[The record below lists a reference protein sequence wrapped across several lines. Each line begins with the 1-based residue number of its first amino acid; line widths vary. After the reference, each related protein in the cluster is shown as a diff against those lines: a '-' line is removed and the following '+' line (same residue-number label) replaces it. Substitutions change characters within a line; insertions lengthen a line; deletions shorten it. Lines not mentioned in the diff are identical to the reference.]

1 MKKFFY
7 FFSAIVLISINSYSQ
22 SNKKEFKPE
31 ESQVP
36 DSKKTLT
43 GSFIDFLSKSDWS
56 QLEWES
62 QFQEMKDI
70 GMNTAIIQFISY
82 GNTTWFNSANDFTK
96 IKYPNALPNLLAAA
110 NNKQMDIFI
119 GLYFDEEY
127 WKNQTNVDWLRMH
140 ADRCISIAEELNA
153 QFGKNPAFKGWYIPH
168 EPEPNAYHS
177 KELTASLN
185 ENLINRISDKLHSFD
200 AKPVSIAAF
209 FNSELTS
216 TTQLKDFMT
225 ELCKSN
231 LQIIMLQDGIGVNHV
246 SIEQVGL
253 YYSEADR
260 GLYENTNYKGEF
272 WTDLETFGFAPQG
285 PVTIDRIKKQLQS
298 ELSVS
303 HITKAVT
310 FQYYHDM
317 CPTGPGG
324 TVAAKLRNDYLDF
337 IKSLK

>member
-31 ESQVP
+31 ESQMP

>member
-1 MKKFFY
+1 MKKFLY
-7 FFSAIVLISINSYSQ
+7 FFSAITLISINAYSQ

-31 ESQVP
+31 NAQVAH
-36 DSKKTLT
+36 SKKTLT
-43 GSFIDFLSKSDWS
+43 GSFIDFSGKSDWS
-56 QLEWES
+56 QQKWES

-82 GNTTWFNSANDFTK
+82 NDTTWFNSANNFTR

-110 NNKQMDIFI
+110 NNTQMNVLI

-127 WKNQTNVDWLRMH
+127 WKNQTNVDWLLLH

-153 QFGKNPAFKGWYIPH
+153 QFGENPVFKGWYIPH

-177 KELTASLN
+177 KELTASLK
-185 ENLINRISDKLHSFD
+185 ENLINRISDKLHSYD
-200 AKPVSIAAF
+200 TKPVSIAAF

-246 SIEQVGL
+246 SLDKVGL

-260 GLYENTNYKGEF
+260 GLYENTVYKGEF
-272 WTDLETFGFAPQG
+272 WTDLETFSFAPQG
-285 PVTIDRIKKQLQS
+285 PVTIDRIKKQLQ
-298 ELSVS
+298 EEMSVS
-303 HITKAVT
+303 HITRAVT

-317 CPTGPGG
+317 CPSGPGG
-324 TVAAKLRNDYLDF
+324 TAAAKLRDEYLDF

>member
-1 MKKFFY
+1 MKRILCFLT
-7 FFSAIVLISINSYSQ
+7 AIVLISINSTL
-22 SNKKEFKPE
+22 

-36 DSKKTLT
+36 DSKKTLS
-43 GSFIDFLSKSDWS
+43 GSFVDFSGKSDWS
-56 QLEWES
+56 QQKWES

-82 GNTTWFNSANDFTK
+82 NDTTWFKSANNFTGIK
-96 IKYPNALPNLLAAA
+96 IPNALPTLLAAA
-110 NNKQMDIFI
+110 NNKQMNIFI

-127 WKNQTNVDWLRMH
+127 WKNQTNVNWLRLH
-140 ADRCISIAEELNA
+140 ARRCISIAEELNA
-153 QFGKNPAFKGWYIPH
+153 QFGKNKAFKGWYIPH

-177 KELTASLN
+177 KELMTSLN
-185 ENLINRISDKLHSFD
+185 DNLINLISDKLHSFD

-216 TTQLKDFMT
+216 PTQLKDFMT
-225 ELCKSN
+225 ELCKTN

-246 SIEQVGL
+246 SLDKVWL

-272 WTDLETFGFAPQG
+272 WTDLETFSFAPQG
-285 PVTIDRIKKQLQS
+285 PVTIDRIKKQLKE

-303 HITKAVT
+303 HVTKAVT
-310 FQYYHDM
+310 FQYYQDM
-317 CPTGPGG
+317 CPTGHGG
-324 TVAAKLRNDYLDF
+324 TVAARLRNDYLDF

>member
-1 MKKFFY
+1 M
-7 FFSAIVLISINSYSQ
+7 
-22 SNKKEFKPE
+22 
-31 ESQVP
+31 P

-96 IKYPNALPNLLAAA
+96 IKYPNALPKLLAAA
-110 NNKQMDIFI
+110 NKKQMDIFM

-127 WKNQTNVDWLRMH
+127 WKNQTNVDWLRLH

-324 TVAAKLRNDYLDF
+324 TIAAKLRNDYLDF

>member
-1 MKKFFY
+1 
-7 FFSAIVLISINSYSQ
+7 
-22 SNKKEFKPE
+22 
-31 ESQVP
+31 
-36 DSKKTLT
+36 
-43 GSFIDFLSKSDWS
+43 
-56 QLEWES
+56 
-62 QFQEMKDI
+62 
-70 GMNTAIIQFISY
+70 
-82 GNTTWFNSANDFTK
+82 
-96 IKYPNALPNLLAAA
+96 
-110 NNKQMDIFI
+110 
-119 GLYFDEEY
+119 LYFDEEY
-127 WKNQTNVDWLRMH
+127 WKNQTNVDWLRLH
-140 ADRCISIAEELNA
+140 ADRCISIAEELND

>member
-1 MKKFFY
+1 MKKFLCFL
-7 FFSAIVLISINSYSQ
+7 SAILLITINSTG
-22 SNKKEFKPE
+22 EA
-31 ESQVP
+31 QVP
-36 DSKKTLT
+36 GSKKALT
-43 GSFIDFLSKSDWS
+43 GSFIDFSGKSQWS
-56 QLEWES
+56 QKEWES
-62 QFQEMKDI
+62 QFQEMNDI

-82 GNTTWFNSANDFTK
+82 GDTTWFNSANNFTR
-96 IKYPNALPNLLAAA
+96 IKYPDALPALLAAA
-110 NNKQMDIFI
+110 NNKRMDIFM

-127 WKNQTNVDWLRMH
+127 WKNQTNVDWLHLH

-177 KELTASLN
+177 KELTASLK
-185 ENLINRISDKLHSFD
+185 ENLINLISDRLHSFD

-216 TTQLKDFMT
+216 PTQLKDFMT

-246 SIEQVGL
+246 SLEQVGL
-253 YYSEADR
+253 YYSKADR

-272 WTDLETFGFAPQG
+272 WTDLETFSFAPQG
-285 PVTIDRIKKQLQS
+285 PVTINRIKKQLQA

-310 FQYYHDM
+310 FQYYQDM
-317 CPTGPGG
+317 CSTGPGG
-324 TVAAKLRNDYLDF
+324 ASSARLRNDYLDF